1 MRKTAIALIGA
12 VALAFGTATVP
23 TDAFAAHKP
32 EHKKVLVKKSEK
44 PAKVKVAAKCKAG
57 EKWNAAA
64 SLNAGACEKRKT
76 AKVKVKAAP
85 KSAEKPTEK
94 PAVIKKTG

>member
-12 VALAFGTATVP
+12 MALGLGSVAVP

-32 EHKKVLVKKSEK
+32 EHKKVLVKKSAK
-44 PAKVKVAAKCKAG
+44 PTKAKVAAKCKPG
-57 EKWNAAA
+57 EKWNATA
-64 SLNAGACEKRKT
+64 SLNAGACEKRKA

-85 KSAEKPTEK
+85 KAAEKPADK